1 MPGGDQVEMLEFSR
15 WNFVRG
21 ILNKESRENIPN
33 GTLYILSIDANDLGM
48 DESHRIIIKHS

>member
-1 MPGGDQVEMLEFSR
+1 MGMLEFPR

-33 GTLYILSIDANDLGM
+33 GTLYILSIDANDRDWM
-48 DESHRIIIKHS
+48 TATE